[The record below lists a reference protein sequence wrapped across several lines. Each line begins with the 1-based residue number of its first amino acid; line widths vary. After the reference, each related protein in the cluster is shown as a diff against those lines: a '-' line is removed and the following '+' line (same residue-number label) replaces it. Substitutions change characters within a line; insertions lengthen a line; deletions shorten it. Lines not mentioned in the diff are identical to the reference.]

1 MRHNFR
7 HILRKAK
14 VDRYNLSKTYVIVQ
28 GGNGFRMYCKNCGEE
43 LRDEAMFCGNCGCR
57 VDSNTELNQPKV
69 NVDSVKD
76 GMQTIAGRA
85 LNGLSDIASQV
96 SQALGNNQ
104 LDNTQSKEQKERH
117 ISKIDNR
124 AYENSKEM
132 WSWLKKDAKRQI
144 FYMENQDTISEDE
157 FIESVADKM
166 QSNGVPAMVEKRKIR
181 WDHGAEEQEGYFIK
195 PQTSAVNPVS
205 YMLQFNR
212 VGKFVFVEEKSFIT
226 PPVLPEVPGKKKP
239 LENIGLAVTL
249 LKWGIVFAILGIA
262 LVNIFDIAGMVL
274 VWCGIAFIIVGAVL
288 YGNISSIKQYNKRC
302 ELQEQ
307 AWNRAWNDWQL
318 TIFLHSF
325 QEDINGQLSRIFDSV
340 FGCIKQVS
348 DEMFKGKAAIEE
360 ETSSNMNEL
369 EQIIARRKE
378 ETR

>member
-1 MRHNFR
+1 M
-7 HILRKAK
+7 
-14 VDRYNLSKTYVIVQ
+14 
-28 GGNGFRMYCKNCGEE
+28 
-43 LRDEAMFCGNCGCR
+43 
-57 VDSNTELNQPKV
+57 
-69 NVDSVKD
+69 
-76 GMQTIAGRA
+76 
-85 LNGLSDIASQV
+85 
-96 SQALGNNQ
+96 
-104 LDNTQSKEQKERH
+104 
-117 ISKIDNR
+117 
-124 AYENSKEM
+124 
-132 WSWLKKDAKRQI
+132 
-144 FYMENQDTISEDE
+144 
-157 FIESVADKM
+157 
-166 QSNGVPAMVEKRKIR
+166 
-181 WDHGAEEQEGYFIK
+181 
-195 PQTSAVNPVS
+195 
-205 YMLQFNR
+205 
-212 VGKFVFVEEKSFIT
+212 
-226 PPVLPEVPGKKKP
+226 
-239 LENIGLAVTL
+239 
-249 LKWGIVFAILGIA
+249 GIA